1 MWELSQNIG
10 YENKMI
16 GVSLGIACAHLIEYE
31 RGTQQEFNL
40 KVCVAFYLLSLCSRQ
55 IKGIS
60 NTQTEKQIRYSWN
73 RVFNLKSKMYWV
85 SVVLNQNQDQ
95 AQVFKTNNFWT
106 ISRYLFKKT

>member
-40 KVCVAFYLLSLCSRQ
+40 KVCVTFYLLSLCSKQ

-60 NTQTEKQIRYSWN
+60 SIQTEKQIRYSWN
-73 RVFNLKSKMYWV
+73 RVFDLKSKMYWV
-85 SVVLNQNQDQ
+85 SAVLNW
-95 AQVFKTNNFWT
+95 VFVKFILGNTTFPPVFY
-106 ISRYLFKKT
+106 IQGQLF

>member
-40 KVCVAFYLLSLCSRQ
+40 KVCVAFYLLFKADQRN
-55 IKGIS
+55 IKYS
-60 NTQTEKQIRYSWN
+60 NRETDK
-73 RVFNLKSKMYWV
+73 V
-85 SVVLNQNQDQ
+85 
-95 AQVFKTNNFWT
+95 
-106 ISRYLFKKT
+106 